1 MSQHLKTRI
10 LRRLT
15 SSIATTVP
23 FSPKTPVRSQGVRYL
38 TFVEGIDAYFGAMNT
53 VKEGQKYR
61 KHIIVRRCPRY
72 KGLFHLYTYHFPKTW
87 SAACVA
93 NRELIKRAQQ
103 RAHVLEHDHSYIG
116 IEWRVRFFRHYF
128 RVFRQGQEPEPGF
141 KRYSRFYQYTYVAI
155 YRELKRE
162 QTISNN
168 VNQYQTI
175 SNNVKP
181 SQTTSNNIFPTADD
195 VTFMPIFPSPT
206 PLRRV
211 ISMSITAGYDPPLS
225 LYLQK
230 DQASLLD
237 LEREA
242 VRH

>member
-38 TFVEGIDAYFGAMNT
+38 TFVEGINAYCGAMNT

-93 NRELIKRAQQ
+93 NREIIKLAQQ
-103 RAHVLEHDHSYIG
+103 RAHALEHDHSYVG

-128 RVFRQGQEPEPGF
+128 RVLRQGQQPEPGF
-141 KRYSRFYQYTYVAI
+141 KAYAHFYQYTYVAI
-155 YRELKRE
+155 YRELKRQ

-168 VNQYQTI
+168 IKQY
-175 SNNVKP
+175 
-181 SQTTSNNIFPTADD
+181 QTTSNTLLLTDED
-195 VTFMPIFPSPT
+195 VTFTPILPSSLTFRHSPLT
-206 PLRRV
+206 FRHSPFISLRRDSEIPV
-211 ISMSITAGYDPPLS
+211 FRDTVPSSFP
-225 LYLQK
+225 
-230 DQASLLD
+230 
-237 LEREA
+237 
-242 VRH
+242 